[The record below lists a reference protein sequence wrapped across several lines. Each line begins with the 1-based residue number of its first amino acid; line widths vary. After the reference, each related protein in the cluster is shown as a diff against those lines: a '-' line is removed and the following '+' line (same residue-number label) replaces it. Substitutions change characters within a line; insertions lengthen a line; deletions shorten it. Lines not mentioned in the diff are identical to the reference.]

1 MATERNPE
9 LRSAWE
15 FVEHTGRSIF
25 LTGKAGTGKTTFLHT
40 VKEKSTKQMIVVA
53 PTGVAAINAGGM
65 TIHSFFQLP
74 LSPYVPGAKVK
85 NIFEFGKEKRK
96 IMASMDLLVIDE
108 ISMVRSDLLD
118 AIDSV
123 LRRYRN
129 HYKPFGGV
137 QLLMI
142 GDLAQLTPVVTPE
155 DEEILRPYY
164 DTPYFFGSKALQ
176 QIDYVTIQLEKIYR
190 QSDQQFV
197 NILNNVREGKP
208 TVEDLYML
216 HTKYEPT
223 FKPKPEDGYIR
234 LTTHNRMADDYND
247 REMKSLSTKPY
258 TYTAVIEGNF
268 PELSYPTSYELTLKE
283 GAQVMFIKNDTDG
296 KYFNGKIGRVVEL
309 SEDSV
314 KVVCTGESNEI
325 EVIPQEWE
333 NAKYTINPQTHEIE
347 TDIQGIFRQYP
358 LRLAWA
364 ITIHKSQGL
373 TFDRAIIDAGHSFAS
388 GQVYVA
394 LSRCRSLDGLV
405 IASKINTSAII
416 SDERIDN
423 YMINQEEEARRSVSQ
438 LPLLKKDYFRQL
450 LIELFDFTALQE
462 KVDNMLRLMSEY
474 FSSSNASLTQ
484 LYRQTATDF
493 RQKVTDIAM
502 RWTAN
507 LSRMTFEQ
515 LHDDVLH
522 ERVRHSIDYFI
533 EALESTL
540 RKPLDLTKQ
549 VKSNNKHAMQHLND
563 VYAEFYHLYRFH
575 SLLLKSIANKGFSI
589 STYLKEK
596 QHSSVMAME
605 RDTAKGR
612 SQKPKEK
619 KPKDKKLKEEKEH
632 THVTSYKLYR
642 GGMSVADIAA
652 KRNLNQSTIYG
663 HLGKFVKTG
672 DIKLENLVPAEHI
685 AIIKNAIATA
695 GTNNGKAAI
704 KALCPDDVT
713 YSEITLVLELFCGC
727 SNGVV

>member
-155 DEEILRPYY
+155 DEEMLRPYY

-190 QSDQQFV
+190 QTDQQFV
-197 NILNNVREGKP
+197 NILNNVREGRP
-208 TVEDLYML
+208 TVDDLYVL

-223 FKPKPEDGYIR
+223 FKPKPEEGYIR

-247 REMKSLSTKPY
+247 REMKILTTKPY
-258 TYTAVIEGNF
+258 TYKAEIEGNF
-268 PELSYPTSYELTLKE
+268 PELSYPTSSELTLKE

-309 SEDSV
+309 RDDSV

-325 EVIPQEWE
+325 EVTPQEWE

-347 TDIQGIFRQYP
+347 TEIQGLFRQYP

-373 TFDRAIIDAGHSFAS
+373 TFDHAIIDAGHSFAS

-394 LSRCRSLDGLV
+394 LSRCRSLEGLV

-423 YMINQEEEARRSVSQ
+423 YMINQEEEARRSVNQ
-438 LPLLKKDYFRQL
+438 LPQLKQEYYRQL
-450 LIELFDFTALQE
+450 LIELFDFTTLQE
-462 KVDNMLRLMSEY
+462 KVDSMLRLMSEH

-502 RWTAN
+502 RWTTS
-507 LSRMTFEQ
+507 LGRMTFEQ
-515 LHDDVLH
+515 LHDEALL
-522 ERVRHSIDYFI
+522 ERVRHSTTYFI
-533 EALESTL
+533 ETIESIIG
-540 RKPLDLTKQ
+540 KPLELTQK
-549 VKSNNKHAMQHLND
+549 VKSNNKHAMQRLND
-563 VYAEFYHLYRFH
+563 VYAELYHLYRFH
-575 SLLLKSIANKGFSI
+575 RLLLKSIADKGFSV

-605 RDTAKGR
+605 RESAKTK
-612 SQKPKEK
+612 SQKPREK
-619 KPKDKKLKEEKEH
+619 KPKVEKEQ
-632 THVTSYKLYR
+632 THVVSYNLYR

-672 DIKLENLVPAEHI
+672 DVKLEELVSANHM
-685 AIIKNAIATA
+685 ATIKNAIATA
-695 GTNNGKAAI
+695 GIDSSRAAI
-704 KALCPDDVT
+704 KALCPDDIT
-713 YSEITLVLELFCGC
+713 YSEINLVLDLYSGC
-727 SNGVV
+727 SNDGV